1 MATHSGI
8 LAWKIPW
15 LEKPAGV
22 QSMDSPRV
30 GHDLAT
36 KHTGIGKLMRGKG
49 ERVYFLERQGLAVAA
64 LTLPR
69 PLLGSWL
76 HADSPHL
83 GLP

>member
-36 KHTGIGKLMRGKG
+36 KHTGIGELMRGKG
-49 ERVYFLERQGLAVAA
+49 ESLFLRKAGSGGGGL
-64 LTLPR
+64 
-69 PLLGSWL
+69 
-76 HADSPHL
+76 DSPAPSAGEL
-83 GLP
+83 VPR

>member
-8 LAWKIPW
+8 LARKIPW

-36 KHTGIGKLMRGKG
+36 EHTGIGELMRGKG
-49 ERVYFLERQGLAVAA
+49 ESLFLRKAGSGGGGL
-64 LTLPR
+64 
-69 PLLGSWL
+69 
-76 HADSPHL
+76 DSPAPSAGELAPRWLSAL